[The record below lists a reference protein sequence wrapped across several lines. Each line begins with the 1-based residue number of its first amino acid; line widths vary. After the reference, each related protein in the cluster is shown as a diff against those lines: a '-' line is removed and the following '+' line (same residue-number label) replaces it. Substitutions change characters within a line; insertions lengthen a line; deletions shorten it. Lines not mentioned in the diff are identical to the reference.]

1 MHGKKMT
8 DLKILCWYSFC
19 NFEFGSHSS
28 GVACLILKFSELNI
42 DSLRAAKFSLDNGII
57 ETTESLCDSSHLR
70 NFDILFPCLVFLSE
84 PDRGSRESYTL
95 DGVWHLNP
103 LSLDLGLC
111 ARCTVPPWEAGLDLG
126 TGDWSTPRPSHQ
138 NNQNYNWD
146 LAPAPWR
153 TSARLGGPKP
163 RPFWHSGRKLLAV
176 TCYYAFGIDLR

>member
-1 MHGKKMT
+1 MFDIKIFGAEYRLIACCEVFSRQRHHRDDGK
-8 DLKILCWYSFC
+8 L
-19 NFEFGSHSS
+19 
-28 GVACLILKFSELNI
+28 
-42 DSLRAAKFSLDNGII
+42 
-57 ETTESLCDSSHLR
+57 LCDSSHLR

-103 LSLDLGLC
+103 LSLDLVLC
-111 ARCTVPPWEAGLDLG
+111 ARCTVPPWEADLDLG

-163 RPFWHSGRKLLAV
+163 RPF
-176 TCYYAFGIDLR
+176 